1 MKTTKEKKANN
12 PIIHIDKI
20 VDKIEIYTC
29 NCEECGKFK
38 DIKNKIAKAIISA
51 ISDIDLDV

>member
-1 MKTTKEKKANN
+1 
-12 PIIHIDKI
+12 